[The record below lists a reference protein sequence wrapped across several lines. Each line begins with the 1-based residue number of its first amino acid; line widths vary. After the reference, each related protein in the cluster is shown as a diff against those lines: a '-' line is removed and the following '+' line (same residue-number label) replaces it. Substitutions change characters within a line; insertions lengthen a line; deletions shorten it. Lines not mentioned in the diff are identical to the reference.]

1 MSSPRPGPSPRLAIG
16 LLAHEQP
23 DQVRKLI
30 EALASDDIVVV
41 LHVDA
46 RCPQPVA
53 EFVPPGSNVVLV
65 EKRHKVWWGHISVV
79 DATIEIMR
87 TAAALE
93 PQAFSFISGACWP
106 TRSPAAIVERLCAGG
121 PDAPAGHL
129 GAVPMK
135 PGWWTRLDR
144 FHLSRPA
151 PKLVKM
157 GAVWIGIRL
166 PPRRRSRIPP
176 AYGMSMWFDLRG
188 DVLAWVV
195 AELARDPGYRRAFRL
210 THLADEIFF
219 NTLLMSSAFAPEI
232 ATVVDPD
239 RNLYGL
245 RYIRWGDRFHPET
258 LTDDDLRRAGQ
269 LDCIF
274 ARKV

>member
-1 MSSPRPGPSPRLAIG
+1 MAIG
-16 LLAHEQP
+16 LLAHTRP

-30 EALASDDIVVV
+30 EALASDDVVVV

-46 RCPQPVA
+46 RCRMPVA
-53 EFVPPGSNVVLV
+53 EFVPEGSNVVVV
-65 EKRHKVWWGHISVV
+65 EKRVKVWWGGVSVV

-93 PQAFSFISGACWP
+93 PEAFSLISGACWP
-106 TRSPAAIVERLCAGG
+106 TRSPEAIIERLCADGG
-121 PDAPAGHL
+121 EGPAGHL
-129 GAVPMK
+129 GAVPMR

-144 FHLSRPA
+144 LHLSHPA
-151 PKLVKM
+151 PKLIKM

-166 PPRRRSRIPP
+166 PSRRRSRIPP
-176 AYGMSMWFDLRG
+176 PYGMSFWLDLRG

-195 AELARDPGYRRAFRL
+195 AELDRDRDYRRAFRF
-210 THLADEIFF
+210 THLSDEIFF
-219 NTLLMSSAFAPEI
+219 NTLLMNSRFAPEMS
-232 ATVVDPD
+232 VVVAPEDH
-239 RNLYGL
+239 LYGL
-245 RYIRWGDRFHPET
+245 RYIRWGDEFHPET
-258 LTDDDLRRAGQ
+258 LTDEDLARARQ